1 MTPSTQ
7 DARATGLV
15 ELAVRCEQATG
26 ADAPLERALIREA
39 WDGCYPAPKSAW
51 RAAVGFNDEWHAWN
65 RNRAKVRRWLAAGA
79 SLDAARSLIGKD
91 AFWRLGNDGEG
102 PDVSA
107 FKATVTSGDG
117 PTLTFHDAVAAAPAL
132 ALTAAA
138 LRALA
143 ASTKDQ
149 PHDA

>member
-15 ELAVRCEQATG
+15 ELAVRCEQATVADRELNHDIYMR
-26 ADAPLERALIREA
+26 ADAANGSFDAR
-39 WDGCYPAPKSAW
+39 YT
-51 RAAVGFNDEWHAWN
+51 
-65 RNRAKVRRWLAAGA
+65 A
-79 SLDAARSLIGKD
+79 SLDAARSLIGKN

-102 PDVSA
+102 PEVSA

-117 PTLTFHDAVAAAPAL
+117 PTLAFHDAVAATPAL
-132 ALTAAA
+132 ALAAAA

-149 PHDA
+149 NDDG

>member
-1 MTPSTQ
+1 MIPPSTQ

-15 ELAVRCEQATG
+15 ELALRCEQATG
-26 ADAPLERALIREA
+26 ADRELDVRISLELSGVGYTDKDVADLLTVRDEPTGYGR
-39 WDGCYPAPKSAW
+39 YRPA
-51 RAAVGFNDEWHAWN
+51 DEYV
-65 RNRAKVRRWLAAGA
+65 AKFTA
-79 SLDAARSLIGKD
+79 SLDAAMSLIGKD

-117 PTLTFHDAVAAAPAL
+117 PTLAFHDAVAAIPAL

-143 ASTKDQ
+143 ASTKDMN
-149 PHDA
+149 HDG

>member
-26 ADAPLERALIREA
+26 ADFNLDIDIGIALDRAPDA
-39 WDGCYPAPKSAW
+39 
-51 RAAVGFNDEWHAWN
+51 FT
-65 RNRAKVRRWLAAGA
+65 A
-79 SLDAARSLIGKD
+79 SLDAAMSLVPADMAFLLDWLRYDGKGD
-91 AFWRLGNDGEG
+91 RPVYWEAFVQFID
-102 PDVSA
+102 
-107 FKATVTSGDG
+107 
-117 PTLTFHDAVAAAPAL
+117 DAVNRGNSEAATPAL

-138 LRALA
+138 LRARALA